1 MNPLRRP
8 AVAAR
13 REGTPSGEIDG
24 STPVEADPGIG
35 DGGGSP
41 YGPDGRL
48 RPGGASAGG
57 QGAPA
62 HGVQAPRGRGVDA
75 PWPSSPTAG
84 PTAIPTGGVGVP
96 ASGVGTGGLGM
107 AAMAGAFLDWWNSAA
122 AMLGPEWLASVLT
135 ATTALASTSTGN
147 HAMAR
152 EALREEPSA
161 VEGAPARRR
170 GGAVAMNLGRGRR
183 FVLPLH
189 ASTSTLLIRCKHTSL
204 ATNFLDNI
212 GMPCDAFEC
221 EHGMMH

>member
-75 PWPSSPTAG
+75 SWMSSPAAVL
-84 PTAIPTGGVGVP
+84 TAIPTSGAGVP
-96 ASGVGTGGLGM
+96 ASGVGAGGLGM
-107 AAMAGAFLDWWNSAA
+107 AAMAADGD
-122 AMLGPEWLASVLT
+122 GD
-135 ATTALASTSTGN
+135 GK
-147 HAMAR
+147 AR
-152 EALREEPSA
+152 PRRPGGSRRP
-161 VEGAPARRR
+161 PARAPPATSREKVAGRRPRARAARR
-170 GGAVAMNLGRGRR
+170 GGWGQAAAG
-183 FVLPLH
+183 
-189 ASTSTLLIRCKHTSL
+189 AWKEEEES
-204 ATNFLDNI
+204 D
-212 GMPCDAFEC
+212 
-221 EHGMMH
+221 